1 MNLKK
6 ITYLTFQILMFF
18 TLILAFFIYTSQTP
32 ISPIQENSGIQFLVI
47 LIICS
52 PILLILGLFSLLLK
66 VTTPKFNL
74 FFPFYSSIGLS
85 LPLLIDSR
93 LHNST
98 IFIGTLICI
107 FFLIENLFLL
117 FNSLKIF
124 YFKK

>member
-1 MNLKK
+1 MNFKK

-98 IFIGTLICI
+98 VFIGTLICI

>member
-1 MNLKK
+1 MNFKK

-124 YFKK
+124 YLKK

>member
-1 MNLKK
+1 MNFKK
-6 ITYLTFQILMFF
+6 IAYLTFQILMFF

>member
-6 ITYLTFQILMFF
+6 IAYLTFQILMFF

-117 FNSLKIF
+117 FNSFKIF

>member
-1 MNLKK
+1 MNFKK
-6 ITYLTFQILMFF
+6 ITYLIFQTLMFF
-18 TLILAFFIYTSQTP
+18 TLILSFFIYTSQTP

-74 FFPFYSSIGLS
+74 FFPFYSAIGLS
-85 LPLLIDSR
+85 LPLLIDSS
-93 LHNST
+93 LNTST

-124 YFKK
+124 YLKK

>member
-1 MNLKK
+1 MNFKK

>member
-6 ITYLTFQILMFF
+6 IAYLTFQILMFF

>member
-1 MNLKK
+1 MNFKK
-6 ITYLTFQILMFF
+6 ITYLIFQILMFF

-93 LHNST
+93 LHHST

-124 YFKK
+124 YF

>member
-1 MNLKK
+1 MNFKK

-93 LHNST
+93 LHNSP